1 MERMVEH
8 VQSIPERIGSS
19 PARSGAVREG
29 LRQRLTAWALREAL
43 LFPIVALFLVT
54 MVSNLPRELLSDTW
68 FAILGG
74 HEIVRHGL
82 PEHDALTVWSHGRD
96 WIDQQWLG
104 QLVLYGLYAFGGLKL
119 ALLGHAVAVGSAFV
133 LALGFARWRGGS
145 TRSISWLALPAIFLL
160 IWGSWNARA
169 QSLAFIL
176 FVAVVWLLVADAR
189 APSRRILWV
198 FPLLVLWANVHGSAV
213 TGALLVVLAG
223 VSYAIGRRHESKRT
237 WLPRTALLF
246 IGPIACLF
254 VSPYALSLPHYYRHV
269 LVNSAFRDYI
279 LEWRPTALDFQ
290 TSPFYLLAFLAV
302 WLIGRR
308 GDRLSNFEKGLLAL
322 TAVMGLQTMRMVV
335 WFALAALMVMPVLLD
350 GVLKPNSSAGRFA
363 LLNRALVAV
372 SIVGTL
378 TAFTAV
384 AARPSSW
391 LERSYP
397 DAALAAVKQ
406 ADAAQP
412 GVRVFANEQYANWLL
427 LRLPDLRGRVAFDIR
442 FELLT
447 RRQIQNIVDVRRQ
460 VEGWRKTVATYGLYV
475 LKKGPD
481 SLVIRGL
488 LRDHNARRL
497 YTGQGLVV
505 ISRPSKRYDG

>member
-1 MERMVEH
+1 MVEH
-8 VQSIPERIGSS
+8 VQSIPERVGSQA
-19 PARSGAVREG
+19 ARSGAVGESLRE
-29 LRQRLTAWALREAL
+29 RVTAWALREAL

-74 HEIVRHGL
+74 HEVVRHGL
-82 PEHDALTVWSHGRD
+82 PAHDTLTVWSHGRD

-104 QLVLYGLYAFGGLKL
+104 QIVLYGLYAFGGLKL

-133 LALGFARWRGGS
+133 LALAFARRRGGS

-176 FVAVVWLLVADAR
+176 FVALVWLLAADAR
-189 APSRRILWV
+189 APSRRVLWAL
-198 FPLLVLWANVHGSAV
+198 PLLVVWANVHGSAV
-213 TGALLVVLAG
+213 TGALLVIVAG
-223 VSYAIGRRHESKRT
+223 LCYAITHRHEARRD
-237 WLPRTALLF
+237 WLPRTTLLCTA
-246 IGPIACLF
+246 PVACLF

-302 WLIGRR
+302 WLIGKR
-308 GDRLSNFEKGLLAL
+308 GDRLSAFEKGLLAV

-350 GVLKPNSSAGRFA
+350 GVLKPNLSAGRFA

-372 SIVGTL
+372 SIAGTI
-378 TAFTAV
+378 TAFAAV
-384 AARPSSW
+384 ATRPSSW
-391 LERSYP
+391 LERDYP
-397 DAALAAVKQ
+397 AAALAAVKR
-406 ADAAQP
+406 ADAAKP
-412 GVRVFANEQYANWLL
+412 GVRLFANEQYANWLL
-427 LRLPDLRGRVAFDIR
+427 LRDPSLRGRVAFDIR

-447 RRQIQNIVDVRRQ
+447 KKQIQDIVDVRRQ
-460 VEGWRKTVATYGLYV
+460 VEGWRTTVAPYGVFV

-481 SLVIRGL
+481 SLVIKGL
-488 LRDHNARRL
+488 LRDHNARKI
-497 YTGQGLVV
+497 YAGHGLVA
-505 ISRPSKRYDG
+505 ISRPSHGYDG

>member
-1 MERMVEH
+1 MVEH
-8 VQSIPERIGSS
+8 VQSIPERIGHSA
-19 PARSGAVREG
+19 ARSGGDGES
-29 LRQRLTAWALREAL
+29 LRQRATAWALREAL

-74 HEIVRHGL
+74 HEIVHHGL
-82 PEHDALTVWSHGRD
+82 PGQDTLTVWSHGKD

-104 QLVLYGLYAFGGLKL
+104 QLALYGLYAVGGLKL

-133 LALGFARWRGGS
+133 LALTFARRRGGT

-169 QSLAFIL
+169 QSLAFVL
-176 FVAVVWLLVADAR
+176 FVAIVWLLAADAR
-189 APSRRILWV
+189 APSRKVLWV
-198 FPLLVLWANVHGSAV
+198 FPLLILWANVHGSAV
-213 TGALLVVLAG
+213 TGALLVVVAG
-223 VSYAIGRRHESKRT
+223 LSYAVGRRREPKQS
-237 WLPRTALLF
+237 WLPRTALLCLA
-246 IGPIACLF
+246 PIACLF
-254 VSPYALSLPHYYRHV
+254 VSPYAVSLPHYYRHV
-269 LVNSAFRDYI
+269 LVNSSFRDYI

-302 WLIGRR
+302 WLIGKR
-308 GDRLSNFEKGLLAL
+308 GERLSTFEKALLAL

-350 GVLKPNSSAGRFA
+350 GVLKPNTSAGRFA

-372 SIVGTL
+372 SIAGTL

-397 DAALAAVKQ
+397 DAALAAVKR
-406 ADAAQP
+406 ADAEQP
-412 GVRVFANEQYANWLL
+412 GIRVFGNEQYANWLL
-427 LRLPDLRGRVAFDIR
+427 LRDPNLRGRVAFDIR
-442 FELLT
+442 FELLS
-447 RRQIQNIVDVRRQ
+447 RKQIQSIVDVRRQ
-460 VEGWRKTVATYGLYV
+460 VEGWRKTVAPYGLYV

-481 SLVIRGL
+481 TLVIKGL
-488 LRDHNARRL
+488 LRDHSARQL
-497 YTGQGLVV
+497 YAGQGLVV
-505 ISRPSKRYDG
+505 ISRTSQR